1 VLPIAPQILTAAP
14 HSSPANLLLYAKP
27 SLLSVANVAHSCT
40 LKIAWV
46 DRQWSF
52 AILACMKHK
61 RVQAASAVP
70 VLATGLFFAV
80 LPVQAQEPAS
90 NRSAPDFETSLM
102 ARCGTPAYPD
112 VTKLR
117 QTVGSVNQY

>member
-46 DRQWSF
+46 HRQQSS
-52 AILACMKHK
+52 AILACMKDQ
-61 RVQAASAVP
+61 RVQPALAVP
-70 VLATGLFFAV
+70 VLATALFFAERFQDRIV
-80 LPVQAQEPAS
+80 P
-90 NRSAPDFETSLM
+90 SA
-102 ARCGTPAYPD
+102 
-112 VTKLR
+112 
-117 QTVGSVNQY
+117 